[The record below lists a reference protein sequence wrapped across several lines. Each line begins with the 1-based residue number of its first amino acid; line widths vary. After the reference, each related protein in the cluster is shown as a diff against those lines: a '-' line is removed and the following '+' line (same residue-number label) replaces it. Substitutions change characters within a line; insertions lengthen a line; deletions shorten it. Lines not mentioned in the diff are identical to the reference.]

1 MSLPEDLCRK
11 TICHVD
17 GTARI
22 SQAPYPAL
30 RGIEVNGLHK
40 VEPCPGNPIVEL
52 RLPVFVGLVQEVV
65 WYFMS
70 LRDFLEDLFRA
81 RLPPKIAQDLKDRR
95 EVADELRNAFN
106 FLLEKFHTCPRVLQE
121 IPTNTPD
128 G

>member
-1 MSLPEDLCRK
+1 MLLSEDLDGEVIR
-11 TICHVD
+11 HFD
-17 GTARI
+17 GTTRI
-22 SQAPYPAL
+22 GQGPNAAL
-30 RGIEVNGLHK
+30 RGIEVAGLNK

-65 WYFMS
+65 RYFMS

-81 RLPPKIAQDLKDRR
+81 RPPPKIAQDLKDRR

-106 FLLEKFHTCPRVLQE
+106 FLLEKFHTCPRVFQE
-121 IPTNTPD
+121 IPTSTPD